1 MSWVYYTPNCR
12 LARLSMDNTTALQ
25 EFERSLR
32 RRFPERS
39 TPIHYVSDVRQFQRM
54 CPKPWAEVTRAD
66 VDAFVDAGLAQG
78 WRPATLARRVAG
90 GKKVFP
96 FFPAREGQPRPPH

>member
-1 MSWVYYTPNCR
+1 MSWSYYTPNCR

-39 TPIHYVSDVRQFQRM
+39 TPVHYVSDVRQFQRL

-66 VDAFVDAGLAQG
+66 VDTFVDAGLAQG
-78 WRPATLARRVAG
+78 WRPATLARRG
-90 GKKVFP
+90 GGP
-96 FFPAREGQPRPPH
+96 QGLLPLPPARGGRESG